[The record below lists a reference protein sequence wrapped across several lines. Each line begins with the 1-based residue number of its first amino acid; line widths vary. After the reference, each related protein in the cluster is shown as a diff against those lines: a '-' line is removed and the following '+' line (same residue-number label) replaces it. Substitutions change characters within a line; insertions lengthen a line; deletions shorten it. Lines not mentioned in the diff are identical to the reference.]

1 VLEVRV
7 APDGYARH
15 DITSDLVKYPITMQQ
30 CCPIEILAPQ
40 PYPGLRVRVLLKGV
54 SSSWGE
60 RVLAD
65 DTKALRY
72 NPRQDVAGPVVM
84 AVVAE
89 PVSPSSH
96 GKQTAAPSEVTGPRL
111 VVIGSSLS
119 FTNAFVEK
127 NPANLYLLQNA
138 INWLAGKT
146 HLLGIP
152 PKDMDVNLLVPSP
165 GQMRACRWIFL
176 GLVPACLFVL
186 GIAVWLVRR
195 R

>member
-89 PVSPSSH
+89 PASPSPY
-96 GKQTAAPSEVTGPRL
+96 GKQTTVPSQGMGPRL

-127 NPANLYLLQNA
+127 SPANLYFLQNA

-152 PKDMDVNLLVPSP
+152 PKGIDVNLVVPLP
-165 GQMRACRWIFL
+165 EQMRTCRWIFL
-176 GLVPACLFVL
+176 GLVPACFFVL